1 MGLTGAQLK
10 GVDGHTVH
18 LTMGRQAQC
27 EELKRLCEEAPS
39 FSRSISVLSRVCQPG
54 YKPVFN
60 ELDLVLTVLDVGLP
74 RTGGFQTVTMADES
88 KQSVKL
94 LVWGG
99 CCWSS

>member
-54 YKPVFN
+54 YRPVFN
-60 ELDLVLTVLDVGLP
+60 ELDLVLTVFDGWLP
-74 RTGGFQTVTMADES
+74 DSHHG
-88 KQSVKL
+88 
-94 LVWGG
+94 
-99 CCWSS
+99 